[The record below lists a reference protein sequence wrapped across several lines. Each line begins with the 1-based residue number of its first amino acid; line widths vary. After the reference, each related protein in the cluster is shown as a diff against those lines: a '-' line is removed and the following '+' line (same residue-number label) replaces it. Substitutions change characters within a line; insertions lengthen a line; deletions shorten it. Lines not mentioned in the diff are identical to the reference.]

1 MGVNSLW
8 RTALLTASRHLRQN
22 VLRGRIWGAGH
33 VSDDDDHHAPSVA
46 ADRAA
51 FSGYRKTGH
60 GRDHARDPDGYRNG
74 RVKGMVESFERGGSV
89 SEGSTGH
96 GRRRSGSASS
106 QGSAWSADE
115 VDGSVDGGGARD
127 VSMQH
132 DGGEAMTE
140 PSVEDL
146 LRAVPG
152 PGQGS
157 WGAKAWEEDVG
168 IWETVKRVAGAEGG
182 DRAEGDAGAVRERP
196 LDGEDDSITDSDA
209 ELAAEFATSKS
220 KKADVGMGSVRRNGA
235 VGEGRTRGKKER
247 RVVTAIF
254 SGEVAD
260 VDGQGNEEVFSGAQV
275 HHHDPP
281 DSQEVVHLR
290 SQVDETWTLLQSFK
304 RRLEEVEHKIEHM
317 DARERLLAQEREAA
331 AAAAAAAARRAEE
344 DQRESERRTAQE
356 RVEAEAAERTRME
369 DTRLSL
375 ALVLQPRVL
384 FSRVLRLMFPSAP
397 GSSPPPSSTRARS
410 SSSRLERAV
419 HPTTMSALPSY
430 VLLVSIGVCAVVLRV
445 VIRRLL
451 GRRRAWDL

>member
-33 VSDDDDHHAPSVA
+33 ISDDDDHHGGSAPSVA
-46 ADRAA
+46 AGRAA
-51 FSGYRKTGH
+51 HPGYRKTSH
-60 GRDHARDPDGYRNG
+60 GRDHVRGPDGYRNG

-115 VDGSVDGGGARD
+115 VDGSVDGGGARE
-127 VSMQH
+127 VSVQH
-132 DGGEAMTE
+132 DGEEVMME

-182 DRAEGDAGAVRERP
+182 DRAEGDANACRERP
-196 LDGEDDSITDSDA
+196 LDGEDDSINDSDA
-209 ELAAEFATSKS
+209 ELAAEFAASKG
-220 KKADVGMGSVRRNGA
+220 KKADVGIGSVGRNG
-235 VGEGRTRGKKER
+235 VIDQGRTRGKKER
-247 RVVTAIF
+247 RIVTAIF
-254 SGEVAD
+254 SGEAAD
-260 VDGQGNEEVFSGAQV
+260 VDGLGNEGVSSGAQV
-275 HHHDPP
+275 HHPDPP
-281 DSQEVVHLR
+281 DTQEVVHLR

-331 AAAAAAAARRAEE
+331 AATAAARRAEE
-344 DQRESERRTAQE
+344 DQRESERRAAQE

-384 FSRVLRLMFPSAP
+384 FSRVLRLMFPS
-397 GSSPPPSSTRARS
+397 SSTPPRARS
-410 SSSRLERAV
+410 SGSRLERAV
-419 HPTTMSALPSY
+419 HPTTVSALPSY